1 MATNP
6 SRLLSSSEDRL
17 PVEEP
22 IPASEM
28 PLSLVG
34 IP

>member
-6 SRLLSSSEDRL
+6 PRLFSSSEDRL
-17 PVEEP
+17 PVQEP
-22 IPASEM
+22 IPASET

-34 IP
+34 AR